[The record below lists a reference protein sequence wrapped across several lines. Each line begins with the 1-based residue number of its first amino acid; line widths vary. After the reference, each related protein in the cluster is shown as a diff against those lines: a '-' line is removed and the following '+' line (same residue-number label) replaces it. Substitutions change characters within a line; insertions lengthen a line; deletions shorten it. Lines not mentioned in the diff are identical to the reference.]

1 MTMAWI
7 QLIAGGSLIVIG
19 IMTMCVAV
27 IGVYRFHYVLNRMHA
42 SAMADSLGILFVILG
57 LMILSGFRFGTLK
70 LALVIAFFWLAGPVS
85 SHMIGKLEV
94 LINENLKEDCEVT
107 EDGDF

>member
-1 MTMAWI
+1 MMAWI

-27 IGVYRFHYVLNRMHA
+27 LGVFRFHYVLNRMHA
-42 SAMADSLGILFVILG
+42 SAMGDSLGILFVILG
-57 LMILSGFRFGTLK
+57 LMILGGFQFGTLK
-70 LALVIAFFWLAGPVS
+70 LMLVIVFFWLAGPVS

-94 LINENLKEDCEVT
+94 LVNENLKEECEVP
-107 EDGDF
+107 EDGSL

>member
-1 MTMAWI
+1 MMAWI

-27 IGVYRFHYVLNRMHA
+27 LGVFRFHYVLNRMG
-42 SAMADSLGILFVILG
+42 DSLGILFVILG
-57 LMILSGFRFGTLK
+57 LMILGGFQFGTLK
-70 LALVIAFFWLAGPVS
+70 LMLVIVFFWLAGPVS

-94 LINENLKEDCEVT
+94 LVNENLKEECEVP
-107 EDGDF
+107 EDGNF